1 MCRWDK
7 TATENISRVACLRAV
22 SPDAK
27 QIASWE
33 RKSRPMVKSAFAGRA
48 ARIRHPAFQ
57 ISPPSSPLSVPYP
70 HPHSARRGATRHE
83 SSALAVPRRR
93 RRRRRSF
100 ATDNWI
106 PRATPAELQIFPSR
120 ENFLADAPLRGDIP
134 RRLYRLRSAAF
145 LSTVREKKD
154 RYVGTEPPL
163 PLPPLPLSLL
173 LHPPRPVHS
182 AKSAFLWFTR
192 RDGVRAPT
200 RSCSWWELAR
210 KAHR

>member
-1 MCRWDK
+1 
-7 TATENISRVACLRAV
+7 
-22 SPDAK
+22 
-27 QIASWE
+27 
-33 RKSRPMVKSAFAGRA
+33 MVKSAFAGRA

-70 HPHSARRGATRHE
+70 HPYSARRGATRHE

-93 RRRRRSF
+93 RRRRSSF

-120 ENFLADAPLRGDIP
+120 ENFLAGAPLRGDIP

-163 PLPPLPLSLL
+163 PLPLFLCLFFFILL
-173 LHPPRPVHS
+173 VQCTRQNQLFFDSRAEMGCAP
-182 AKSAFLWFTR
+182 R
-192 RDGVRAPT
+192 RDRALDENSRGKRIVSRYRCSREGVLSASRT
-200 RSCSWWELAR
+200 RECTSR
-210 KAHR
+210 